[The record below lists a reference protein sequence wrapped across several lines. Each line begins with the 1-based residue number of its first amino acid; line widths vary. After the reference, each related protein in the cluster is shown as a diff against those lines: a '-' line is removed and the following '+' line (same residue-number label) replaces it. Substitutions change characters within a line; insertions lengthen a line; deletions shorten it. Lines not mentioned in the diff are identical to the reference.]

1 MKEYYLNKKINSKI
15 NNKNLLIIEFKVAKA
30 IDNLIN

>member
-1 MKEYYLNKKINSKI
+1 MQKYYLNKKINSKI